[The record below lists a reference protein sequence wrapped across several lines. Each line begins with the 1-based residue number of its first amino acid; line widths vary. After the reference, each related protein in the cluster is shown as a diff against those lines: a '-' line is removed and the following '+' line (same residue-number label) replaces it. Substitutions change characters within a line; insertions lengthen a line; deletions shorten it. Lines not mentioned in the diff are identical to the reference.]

1 MTKTYMSTL
10 KIKKGNYVWLKIVS
24 GKSWQSLPL
33 QMSIK
38 RKKKSLKRICFH
50 LWRPKAWKALQ
61 IEGRRNKTKIPQPT
75 VKDKDKTTPLC
86 LKNLWSSH
94 EDKVTCRCTFWKL
107 SERLSFSLKE
117 NCNKFIFIILI
128 QFQIREQGRI
138 EQILQ
143 HIHIKSTFEHAV
155 QWDWTGIDQSSNQC
169 CAWMC

>member
-38 RKKKSLKRICFH
+38 RKKKRLKRICFH

-117 NCNKFIFIILI
+117 NCNKFAFHNSYSVSNKGAGTYWTDTSAHPH
-128 QFQIREQGRI
+128 QIHFWTCCAMR
-138 EQILQ
+138 LN
-143 HIHIKSTFEHAV
+143 
-155 QWDWTGIDQSSNQC
+155 WDWSVQ
-169 CAWMC
+169 